1 MKKSSLKEIEINKIP
16 MSAILS
22 VLPTALPLNMPPV
35 ALEEPIA
42 ISLSSTLQS
51 ESGSSVVFTFIGAA
65 TSMLVFR
72 FPMALPVSDSV
83 ASLVF
88 DVAVLPLFDVAA
100 LPLFDVAALP
110 LLDVAVLPLFDVV
123 VLPLFDVVVVSS
135 FNVALLSMFSVGGM
149 PIFVL
154 RAAFATSFASCS
166 R

>member
-1 MKKSSLKEIEINKIP
+1 

-42 ISLSSTLQS
+42 ISLSSMLES

-72 FPMALPVSDSV
+72 FLMALLVSDSV

-88 DVAVLPLFDVAA
+88 DVAVLPLFDV
-100 LPLFDVAALP
+100 
-110 LLDVAVLPLFDVV
+110 
-123 VLPLFDVVVVSS
+123 VVVSS
-135 FNVALLSMFSVGGM
+135 FNVALLSVFSVGGM

-154 RAAFATSFASCS
+154 RVAFATSFASCS